1 MKTKEL
7 HWKQIPATYATLR
20 DEFFGK
26 GPIAVYA
33 LIKCVLREGKPEY
46 KNYLVVA
53 ADCFER
59 LSCLV
64 YRSGGRFKKPPAEKY
79 KRKVFDVWA
88 ETPEELR
95 GRIEEC
101 GDAALTERC
110 FKTIRRIADIVCPMM
125 ACMDEQGFVSE
136 YAYAI
141 DYVIKRG
148 GDLPEPLMRGLFP
161 TNYPDYNY
169 TEGVAAGIAPYEGVN
184 L

>member
-1 MKTKEL
+1 MKMKEL
-7 HWKQIPATYATLR
+7 HWKQIPTTCATLR
-20 DEFFGK
+20 GELSWK
-26 GPIAVYA
+26 GHTAVYA
-33 LIKCVLREGKPEY
+33 LIKCILNEGKPEY
-46 KNYLVVA
+46 KNYLIVA

-59 LSCLV
+59 VSCLV
-64 YRSGGRFKKPPAEKY
+64 YRSGGRFKKPYAEKY
-79 KRKVFDVWA
+79 KREVFDAWA

-101 GDAALTERC
+101 GGDAALTHRC

-148 GDLPEPLMRGLFP
+148 GDLPEPLVRGLFP
-161 TNYPDYNY
+161 TNYSDYDY
-169 TEGVAAGIAPYEGVN
+169 TAGVAETIMKFTE